1 MKQIKTN
8 KIIFSVYQ
16 SNRPLYTNIDNHE
29 TLVVTLQERGVDYT
43 EVSAM
48 YKGITESS
56 IMVES
61 SDYAKY
67 LELESLA
74 LAIARDFNQESIL
87 KVSNDDTVELHYLTD
102 NRIESIGVLTEVDTL
117 EGLEG
122 YSIINNRMFTV
133 KGK

>member
-8 KIIFSVYQ
+8 KVIFSVYQ
-16 SNRPLYTNIDNHE
+16 SNRPLYANIDNHE

-43 EVSAM
+43 EVSGM
-48 YKGITESS
+48 YKGVTESS
-56 IMVES
+56 IMLES
-61 SDYAKY
+61 SDHSKY
-67 LELESLA
+67 LEFESLA

-87 KVSNDDTVELHYLTD
+87 KVSNDDQAELHYLAD
-102 NRIESIGVLTEVDTL
+102 NRNESIGVLTEVDTL

-122 YSIINNRMFTV
+122 YSIINNRIFTV